1 MNFDLA
7 STYDKILIFMDITS
21 AKLRELLVGPGY
33 ISTVDFDA
41 AAKEADDKKRDL
53 ATVLADKDLIKDE
66 QLGEIM
72 AEAMGWTFLNLN
84 KERMDD
90 EVVRLI
96 PELVAKSQGVV
107 AIGRIAEGVRVAMIH
122 PDDLE
127 TRHLIEKR
135 LGEKVIPYY
144 VTRRDLENALDR
156 YRPSL
161 KDAFSEL
168 LEKMQ
173 DPALA
178 REERDQMVVEMLD
191 MLLRYA
197 YQNKASDIHLE
208 PLPNESICRF
218 RIDGILHDVLRL
230 PSGLF
235 DLLLTRIKI
244 LARLPTDEHRSAQ
257 DGRFQFTVEDET
269 ADVRVSIVP
278 VSHGENVVMRVLSS
292 NSRQFSLSDLGLSDA
307 DLVKVREAIK
317 KPHGMVLV
325 TGPTGSGK
333 TTTVYAVLKI
343 LNTRGVNIATIEDP
357 VEYDIEGVSQ
367 IQVNQ
372 KTNLTFSKGLRAIVR
387 QDPDIIMVGE
397 IRDEETAGIAVNS
410 AMTGH
415 LVLSTM
421 HANDAATTLP
431 RLLDMGIE
439 PFLLAS
445 TVNVAIAQRLVRK
458 ICESCRTSYL
468 ISSEEKKLISSEP
481 ALSERLRKESK
492 NLSSVRLYR
501 GLGCKVC
508 GQTGYHGRIGIFEVL
523 EITEGVRPLII
534 DRASSDI
541 IMQTARRN
549 GMTTLLEDGIGKVL
563 NGITTLAEVVR
574 VTRE

>member
-1 MNFDLA
+1 
-7 STYDKILIFMDITS
+7 MDITS
-21 AKLRELLVGPGY
+21 AKLRELLVVSGY
-33 ISTVDFDA
+33 IAAADFEA

-53 ATVLADKDLIKDE
+53 ASMLVDKDLIKDE
-66 QLGEIM
+66 QLGEII
-72 AEAMGWTFLNLN
+72 AEAFGWTFLSLS

-90 EVVRLI
+90 EVVQLI
-96 PELVAKSQGVV
+96 PELVAKAQGVV
-107 AIGRIAEGVRVAMIH
+107 AIGRTPEGVRVAMIH

-127 TRHLIEKR
+127 ARHLIEKR

-168 LEKMQ
+168 LGKMQ
-173 DPALA
+173 DTSLSH
-178 REERDQMVVEMLD
+178 EQRDEMVVNMVD

-197 YQNKASDIHLE
+197 YQNKASDVHLE
-208 PLPNESICRF
+208 PLSDESICRF
-218 RIDGILHDVLRL
+218 RIDGVLHDVLRF
-230 PSGLF
+230 PRELF
-235 DLLLTRIKI
+235 ELILTRIKI
-244 LARLPTDEHRSAQ
+244 LSRLPTDEHRSAQ
-257 DGRFQFTVEDET
+257 DGRFQFTVEDEA

-278 VSHGENVVMRVLSS
+278 VSHGENVVMRILSA
-292 NSRQFSLSDLGLSDA
+292 NSRQFGLSDLGLSDA

-317 KPHGMVLV
+317 KPHGMALV

-357 VEYDIEGVSQ
+357 VEYDIQGVSQ
-367 IQVNQ
+367 IQVNP
-372 KTNLTFSKGLRAIVR
+372 KTNLTFAKGLRAIVR

-397 IRDEETAGIAVNS
+397 IRDEETASIAVNS

-415 LVLSTM
+415 LVLSTL

-458 ICESCRTSYL
+458 ICESCRTSYT
-468 ISSEEKKLISSEP
+468 ISSEEKKLIGSEP
-481 ALSERLRKESK
+481 VLNESLRKESK
-492 NLSSVRLYR
+492 NLSTMRLYR

-523 EITEGVRPLII
+523 EITENIRPLII
-534 DRASSDI
+534 DRASSDV
-541 IMQTARRN
+541 IMQTARRH
-549 GMTTLLEDGIGKVL
+549 GMTTLLEDGVGKVL

>member
-1 MNFDLA
+1 
-7 STYDKILIFMDITS
+7 MDITS
-21 AKLRELLVGPGY
+21 AKLRELLVVSGY
-33 ISTVDFDA
+33 IAAADFEA

-53 ATVLADKDLIKDE
+53 ASMLVDKDLIKDE
-66 QLGEIM
+66 QLGEII
-72 AEAMGWTFLNLN
+72 AEAFGWTFLSLS

-90 EVVRLI
+90 EVVQLI
-96 PELVAKSQGVV
+96 PELVAKAQGVV
-107 AIGRIAEGVRVAMIH
+107 AIGRTPEGVRVAMIH

-127 TRHLIEKR
+127 ARHLIEKR

-168 LEKMQ
+168 LGKMQ
-173 DPALA
+173 DTSLSH
-178 REERDQMVVEMLD
+178 EQRDEMVVNMVD

-197 YQNKASDIHLE
+197 YQNKASDVHLE
-208 PLPNESICRF
+208 PLSDESICRF
-218 RIDGILHDVLRL
+218 RIDGVLHDVLRF
-230 PSGLF
+230 PRELF
-235 DLLLTRIKI
+235 ELILTRIKI
-244 LARLPTDEHRSAQ
+244 LSRLPTDEHRSAQ
-257 DGRFQFTVEDET
+257 DGRFQFTVEGEA

-278 VSHGENVVMRVLSS
+278 VSHGENVVMRILSA
-292 NSRQFSLSDLGLSDA
+292 NSRQFGLSDLGLSDA

-317 KPHGMVLV
+317 KPHGMALV

-357 VEYDIEGVSQ
+357 VEYDIQGVSQ
-367 IQVNQ
+367 IQVNP
-372 KTNLTFSKGLRAIVR
+372 KTNLTFAKGLRAIVR

-397 IRDEETAGIAVNS
+397 IRDEETASIAVNS

-415 LVLSTM
+415 LVLSTL

-458 ICESCRTSYL
+458 ICESCRTSYT
-468 ISSEEKKLISSEP
+468 ISSEEKKLIGSEP
-481 ALSERLRKESK
+481 VLNESLRKESK
-492 NLSSVRLYR
+492 NLSTMRLYR

-523 EITEGVRPLII
+523 EITENIRPLII
-534 DRASSDI
+534 DRASSDV
-541 IMQTARRN
+541 IMQTARRH
-549 GMTTLLEDGIGKVL
+549 GMTTLLEDGVGKVL

>member
-1 MNFDLA
+1 
-7 STYDKILIFMDITS
+7 MDIT
-21 AKLRELLVGPGY
+21 AGKLKELLVVPGY
-33 ISTVDFDA
+33 ITEADFQA
-41 AAKEADDKKRDL
+41 AIKEADEKKREL
-53 ATVLADKDLIKDE
+53 TSVLVDKDLIKDE
-66 QLGEIM
+66 QLGEII
-72 AEAMGWTFLNLN
+72 AEALGWSFLNLGR
-84 KERMDD
+84 ERMDD

-96 PELVAKSQGVV
+96 PELVAKSQGVI
-107 AIGRIAEGVRVAMIH
+107 AIGRTAEGVRLAMVN

-144 VTRRDLENALDR
+144 VTHRDLVNALDR

-161 KDAFSEL
+161 HDAFGDL
-168 LEKMQ
+168 LTKMQ

-178 REERDQMVVEMLD
+178 REERDQMVVGMVD

-197 YQNKASDIHLE
+197 YQNKASDVHLE
-208 PLPNESICRF
+208 PYSTDTVCRF

-230 PSGLF
+230 PPELF
-235 DLLLTRIKI
+235 DLILTRIKI
-244 LARLPTDEHRSAQ
+244 LARLPTDEHRSAL
-257 DGRFQFTVEDET
+257 DGRFQFMVENEP

-278 VSHGENVVMRVLSS
+278 VSHGENVVMRILSAT
-292 NSRQFSLSDLGLSDA
+292 SRQFSLSDLGLSEA
-307 DLVKVREAIK
+307 DLEKIKMAIK

-333 TTTVYAVLKI
+333 TTTVYAVLKV
-343 LNTRGVNIATIEDP
+343 LNTKEVNIATIEDP

-372 KTNLTFSKGLRAIVR
+372 KTNLTFAKGLRAIIR
-387 QDPDIIMVGE
+387 QDPNIIMVGE
-397 IRDEETAGIAVNS
+397 IRDEETASIAVNS

-415 LVLSTM
+415 LVLSTL

-445 TVNVAIAQRLVRK
+445 TVNVVIAQRLVRK
-458 ICESCRTSYL
+458 ICEACRISYV
-468 ISSEEKKLISSEP
+468 ISADEKKLIESEP
-481 ALSERLRKESK
+481 AIREIFHREAK
-492 NLSSVRLYR
+492 NLSALRLYR
-501 GLGCKVC
+501 GSGCKVC

-523 EITEGVRPLII
+523 EMTDDIRHLIVE
-534 DRASSDI
+534 RTPSDV
-541 IMQTARRN
+541 IMQTARRH
-549 GMTTLLEDGIGKVL
+549 GMTALLEDGAAKVL
-563 NGITTLAEVVR
+563 NGITSLSEVVR
-574 VTRE
+574 VIKE